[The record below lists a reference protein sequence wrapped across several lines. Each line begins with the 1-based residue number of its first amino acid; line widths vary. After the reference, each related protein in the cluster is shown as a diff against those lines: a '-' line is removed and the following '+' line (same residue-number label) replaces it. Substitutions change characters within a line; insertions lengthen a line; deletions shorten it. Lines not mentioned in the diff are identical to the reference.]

1 MYLNKPDY
9 IKRFITYLKN
19 KGFSVIINES
29 AEFTDI
35 TKNKNDV
42 ILWTV
47 IDYISVYDTII
58 ELTSTTFK
66 DSKLNNNGK
75 YISLIMLFNYVVV
88 SINMRVRDVS
98 GTHKLLKRINKGCDT
113 SITVE
118 EYNQLRK
125 PFPEQIT
132 TQHNHMFF

>member
-9 IKRFITYLKN
+9 IKRFFSYLKN

-66 DSKLNNNGK
+66 DSKLHNNGK

-88 SINMRVRDVS
+88 SINMRVRDVA
-98 GTHKLLKRINKGCDT
+98 GNHKLLKRINKGCNT
-113 SITVE
+113 CITVE
-118 EYNQLRK
+118 EYNQLRQ
-125 PFPEQIT
+125 PFPEET
-132 TQHNHMFF
+132 TTHTHTFF